1 MAKHKI
7 DVGDWV
13 TLPLPV
19 VATWEEDGTVTL
31 DMGQR
36 LTINADDSRIIE
48 VTPGERPRRR
58 GKFYDK
64 PD

>member
-1 MAKHKI
+1 MAKRRI
-7 DVGDWV
+7 EVGDWV
-13 TLPLPV
+13 TLQLPV
-19 VATWEEDGTVTL
+19 VATWEDGTVTL

-36 LTINADDSRIIE
+36 FTIRDDDSRIVE

-64 PD
+64 PT